1 MRRIIQSIADWCGR
15 LKKSSRFHSL
25 LLFLLFVVIAAFFW
39 LVMALNDSVQDT
51 VKVRIRIDNKPD
63 SVTFISIVPK
73 DLHVEVRDKGTSLF
87 RAAGVHEPVVSLNF
101 RELASD
107 GQFICSRT
115 DMMSALKSAFG
126 PSASI
131 ISSSID
137 SLRLVYTDR
146 PGKSVPVQ
154 ISVQASPKAGFV
166 VYGAATAT
174 PQRVMVYG
182 PRQILDTVSRI
193 FTKRYVERDLSDP
206 VSFNAELVTIP
217 GARVIPS
224 SVSVKVN
231 VEPLVVKETM
241 VSVTAENV
249 PAGENLLL
257 FPSKVQVSYYVPMSR
272 FSDTDLDPKIIVDYQ
287 DITHHMGRRL
297 PVHIEMDHNPNIVNP
312 VLRTDSVEYTLLR

>member
-15 LKKSSRFHSL
+15 LRKSSRFHSL
-25 LLFLLFVVIAAFFW
+25 LLFLLFVGIAAFFW

-63 SVTFISIVPK
+63 TVTFISTVPK
-73 DLHVEVRDKGTSLF
+73 DIHVEVRDKGTSLF
-87 RAAGVHEPVVSLNF
+87 RTAGVREPELSLNF

-115 DMMSALKSAFG
+115 DMMSALKSVFG

-154 ISVQASPKAGFV
+154 IAVQSSPKAGFV
-166 VYGAATAT
+166 VYGSAVST

-182 PRQILDTVSRI
+182 PRQILDTISRV

-206 VSFNAELVTIP
+206 VTFSAELVTIP
-217 GARVIPS
+217 GARIIPS
-224 SVSVKVN
+224 SVSVKIN

-249 PAGENLLL
+249 PAGESLLL

-272 FSDTDLDPKIIVDYQ
+272 FSDTDVDPKVVVDYK
-287 DITHHMGRRL
+287 DISGHMGGKL
-297 PVHIEMDHNPNIVNP
+297 PVHIELEHQPNIVNP